1 MDFNTIVILS
11 TIVFIVIFLYKEIF
25 HPAMV
30 FVIAISFLV
39 ITGVITPREAL
50 LGFSNEQIATI
61 ILLLV
66 ISKII
71 QKTKIVEFLFSKFLK
86 TNIGYRNFLGRM
98 MLSVSFSSSFLNNTP
113 IVAML
118 IPYVYNWGKKKNISP
133 SKLLIP
139 LSYASILGGTVTL
152 IGTSTNLVING
163 LTIESGFP
171 SLHIFDFAYVGIP
184 AVFLGIIY
192 MIFLGYKLLPDRK
205 EAISSFLEKKKEYLV
220 ETVIDKNSPLIG
232 KTVENAKLRNL
243 KGLFLVEILRGEER
257 IAPVSPST
265 ILEENDIL
273 IFAGQVKAIA
283 DLTTSDIGLVLPE
296 ACKIQEYEKMEVIE
310 AVIPSNSLL
319 INKRVKDTDFRAKYD
334 AAILAVHRNGERL
347 TGKIGEIVLKPGDLL
362 LILAGKDFWKR
373 VEDSTDIYVVS
384 KIKEVFNIDIK
395 KGSLIFGAFIG
406 AILLSAFKV
415 IPLFSSLLILV
426 AVFVVFKVATYSEI
440 KKGLDLNLII
450 IAALS
455 LAIGKAMV
463 STGVAVNM
471 ANFINLIVSPL
482 GIIGSLIG
490 IYIITNILTE
500 FITNVAAASIVFPIA
515 LASANSLSAEPTAFI
530 LAVAYGASA
539 SFLTPIGYQTN
550 LMVYGPGGYKFR
562 DFIKVGLPLAIMY
575 MVLCIFVLKIIYL

>member
-1 MDFNTIVILS
+1 MDLNTLIILF
-11 TIVFIVIFLYKEIF
+11 TIFFIVIFLYKEIF

-30 FVIAISFLV
+30 FIIAISFLV
-39 ITGVITPREAL
+39 ITGILTPKEAL

-61 ILLLV
+61 ILLLI

-71 QKTKIVEFLFSKFLK
+71 QKTKIVEYIFSKLLK
-86 TNIGYRNFLGRM
+86 NNIGYRNFLGRM

-152 IGTSTNLVING
+152 IGTSTNLVVNG
-163 LTIESGFP
+163 LTVESGLPPF
-171 SLHIFDFAYVGIP
+171 HIFDFAYVGLP
-184 AVFLGIIY
+184 AVFLGVIY
-192 MIFLGYKLLPDRK
+192 VVFIGYRLLPERK

-220 ETVIDKNSPLIG
+220 ETVIGENSSLIG
-232 KTVENAKLRNL
+232 KTVEKAKLRNL
-243 KGLFLVEILRGEER
+243 KGLFLVEIIRNEER

-265 ILEENDIL
+265 ILEKNDVL
-273 IFAGQVKAIA
+273 IFAGQVKAVT
-283 DLTTSDIGLVLPE
+283 DLITSDLGLTLPE
-296 ACKIQEYEKMEVIE
+296 ACDLEKDEKTEIVE

-319 INKRVKDTDFRAKYD
+319 INKMVKDTDFRAKYD

-347 TGKIGEIVLKPGDLL
+347 TGKIGNIVLKPGDLL

-373 VEDSTDIYVVS
+373 IEDTTDIYVVS
-384 KIKEVFNIDIK
+384 KIKEIFNIDIK
-395 KGSLIFGAFIG
+395 KGSLIFGSFVG
-406 AILLSAFKV
+406 AILLSAFKIV
-415 IPLFSSLLILV
+415 PLFTSLLILI
-426 AVFVVFKVATYSEI
+426 ALFVVFRVATYSEI

-463 STGVAVNM
+463 STGVAVQL
-471 ANFINLIVSPL
+471 ADFINSAVSPFGIL
-482 GIIGSLIG
+482 GALVG

-500 FITNVAAASIVFPIA
+500 FITNVAAASITFPIA
-515 LASANSLSAEPTAFI
+515 LASANSLSVEPTAFI

-550 LMVYGPGGYKFR
+550 LMVYGPGGYKFK
-562 DFIKVGLPLAIMY
+562 DFIKVGLPMALIY
-575 MVLCIFVLKIIYL
+575 MVLCIFILKIIYL

>member
-1 MDFNTIVILS
+1 MDLNTLIILL
-11 TIVFIVIFLYKEIF
+11 TIVFIVVFLYKEIF

-30 FVIAISFLV
+30 FIIAISFLV
-39 ITGVITPREAL
+39 VTGVITPKEAL

-61 ILLLV
+61 ILLLI

-71 QKTKIVEFLFSKFLK
+71 QKTKIIEYLFSKFLK
-86 TNIGYRNFLGRM
+86 NNIGYRNFLGRM

-118 IPYVYNWGKKKNISP
+118 IPYIYNWGKKKNISP

-163 LTIESGFP
+163 LTIESGLP

-184 AVFLGIIY
+184 AVFLGIAY
-192 MIFLGYKLLPDRK
+192 MIFIGHKLLPSRK

-220 ETVIDKNSPLIG
+220 ETIIGENSSLIG
-232 KTVENAKLRNL
+232 KTVEKAKLRNL
-243 KGLFLVEILRGEER
+243 KGLFLVEIIRNNEK
-257 IAPVSPST
+257 ISPVSPSD
-265 ILEENDIL
+265 ILEKNDIL
-273 IFAGQVKAIA
+273 IFAGEVNAVT
-283 DLTTSDIGLVLPE
+283 DLITSDLGLVLPE
-296 ACKIQEYEKMEVIE
+296 ACELEQYEKTEIVE
-310 AVIPSNSLL
+310 AVIPYNSLL
-319 INKRVKDTDFRAKYD
+319 INKKVKDTDFRAKYD
-334 AAILAVHRNGERL
+334 AAILAVHRNGEKL
-347 TGKIGEIVLKPGDLL
+347 SGKIGEIVLKPGDLL

-373 VEDSTDIYVVS
+373 VEDTTDIYIVS
-384 KIKEVFNIDIK
+384 KVREIFNIDIK
-395 KGSLIFGAFIG
+395 KGSLIFASFIG
-406 AILLSAFKV
+406 AIILSALKIV
-415 IPLFSSLLILV
+415 PLFTSLLILI
-426 AVFVVFKVATYSEI
+426 AAFVIFRVATYSEI
-440 KKGLDLNLII
+440 KRGLDLNLII

-463 STGVAVNM
+463 STGVATQLADV
-471 ANFINLIVSPL
+471 INSIVSPF

-500 FITNVAAASIVFPIA
+500 FITNVAAASITFPIA
-515 LASANSLSAEPTAFI
+515 LASANALSVEPIAFI

-550 LMVYGPGGYKFR
+550 LMVYGPGGYKFK
-562 DFIKVGLPLAIMY
+562 DFIKVGLPLAFLY
-575 MVLCIFVLKIIYL
+575 MILCISILKIIYL